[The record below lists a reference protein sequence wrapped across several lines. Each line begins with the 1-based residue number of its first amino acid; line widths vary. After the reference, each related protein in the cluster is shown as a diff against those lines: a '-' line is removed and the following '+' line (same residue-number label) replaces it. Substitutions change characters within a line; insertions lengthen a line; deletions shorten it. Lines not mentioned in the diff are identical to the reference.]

1 MQQVFGKCKQAG
13 RDDHGQTVLPQVLR
27 SHTVC
32 CTAVRMSVIMTAILF
47 VVAIATGTAHF
58 QRMKRGRL
66 QEQDKQRKQG
76 LMMMLET
83 QKEAA
88 VAAALAGMLPMPA
101 CMRTSEMISMHV
113 AMHHCLSANIAAY
126 CVHQVRH
133 DP

>member
-1 MQQVFGKCKQAG
+1 M
-13 RDDHGQTVLPQVLR
+13 
-27 SHTVC
+27 
-32 CTAVRMSVIMTAILF
+32 MTAILF
-47 VVAIATGTAHF
+47 ILAIATGTAHF

-83 QKEAA
+83 QKAAA

-101 CMRTSEMISMHV
+101 CMCTSETMISMRV
-113 AMHHCLSANIAAY
+113 AMHHRLSANIAAY